1 MTGWPEC
8 YHWVIPLVCISVKLN
23 RISVHSPLW
32 YVMKAQFSSKFL
44 KSGWFSCQLW
54 NNNWELSI
62 HLNVTQKIN
71 LFKYICKRFVTIIP
85 RQWHTGFIK
94 DTLILLLFGHT
105 FVVFS
110 CNNWVKLVGK
120 ITNRK
125 LQNFTNTDKAS
136 QIEMQIDLHLQLE
149 LKVFGQ

>member
-1 MTGWPEC
+1 MWQDGLSAISGW
-8 YHWVIPLVCISVKLN
+8 YHLFCVCISVKLN
-23 RISVHSPLW
+23 HILVHSPLW
-32 YVMKAQFSSKFL
+32 DVIKAQFSSKFL

-54 NNNWELSI
+54 NNNWEPSI

-105 FVVFS
+105 SVVFN
-110 CNNWVKLVGK
+110 CNNWIKLVGK
-120 ITNRK
+120 ITNK
-125 LQNFTNTDKAS
+125 ETPKFYKY
-136 QIEMQIDLHLQLE
+136 
-149 LKVFGQ
+149 GQSFANRNANRSACAVRA